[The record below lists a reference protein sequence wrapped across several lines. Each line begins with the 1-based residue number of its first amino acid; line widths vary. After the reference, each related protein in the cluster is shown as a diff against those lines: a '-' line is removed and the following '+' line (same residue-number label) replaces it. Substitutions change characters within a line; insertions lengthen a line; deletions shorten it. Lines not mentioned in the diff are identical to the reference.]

1 MVYRTFFDCRFS
13 PPGMTEEG
21 LIEMAKRCAVKDLA
35 EYIEKNMTFSYDR
48 AAKAVRGE
56 LKTGG
61 DHCGPW

>member
-1 MVYRTFFDCRFS
+1 
-13 PPGMTEEG
+13 MTEEG

-48 AAKAVRGE
+48 AARAVRGE